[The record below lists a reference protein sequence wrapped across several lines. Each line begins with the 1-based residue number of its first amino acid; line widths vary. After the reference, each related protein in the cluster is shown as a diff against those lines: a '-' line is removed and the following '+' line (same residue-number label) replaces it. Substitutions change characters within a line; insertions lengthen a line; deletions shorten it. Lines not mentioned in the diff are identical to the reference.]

1 MHISGKVESNKET
14 FCQHVQRRSYMT
26 TTEDFCCQQQNRSMP
41 SHNMV
46 LKWDKSQEIILM
58 QQYPP
63 YQKLSRVADL
73 QTLEHMKN
81 EGDTDY
87 HK

>member
-1 MHISGKVESNKET
+1 
-14 FCQHVQRRSYMT
+14 
-26 TTEDFCCQQQNRSMP
+26 MP

-73 QTLEHMKN
+73 QTLEHVKN